1 MESDFDVFP
10 GEKKGQTSHKLNGS
24 QNEYIND
31 ISIYFVSL
39 AQHKAASS
47 FKSGWKTKSNR
58 CSQRHCDHPLTEGR
72 AKKKKSCETVGCVNS
87 NLNKLLHV

>member
-47 FKSGWKTKSNR
+47 FKSG
-58 CSQRHCDHPLTEGR
+58 
-72 AKKKKSCETVGCVNS
+72 
-87 NLNKLLHV
+87 